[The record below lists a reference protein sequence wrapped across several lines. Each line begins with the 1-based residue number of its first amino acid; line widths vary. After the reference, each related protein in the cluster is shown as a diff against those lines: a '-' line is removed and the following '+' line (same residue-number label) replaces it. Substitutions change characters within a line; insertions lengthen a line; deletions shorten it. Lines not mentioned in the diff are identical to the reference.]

1 MSDKYK
7 KEYKNI
13 VTCRS
18 RNIKSEDLVSTPTG
32 KTVEE
37 TVELLME
44 QHRKAVAEHKRKQ
57 SKSES

>member
-7 KEYKNI
+7 KEYENI
-13 VTCRS
+13 VIGRS
-18 RNIKSEDLVSTPTG
+18 KNIKSEDLVSTPTG

-44 QHRKAVAEHKRKQ
+44 QHRKAVAEYQRK
-57 SKSES
+57 KSES